1 MGILFW
7 TPPSRSWGST
17 QTFAKEC
24 YEVLYHSACGVFN
37 QVNVWWNRSP
47 PRKRKEQYKQPAKPQ
62 NLIPLRKEIV
72 RAPASDTKRFK
83 NVLEVPHKLKQD
95 SRNQEKPTSH
105 KFNQRRSKSCL
116 GSYLEA
122 TSSAE
127 KVKGA
132 SSIRTSNC
140 RQVLN
145 ESEDTLFKRE
155 DIVILS
161 WNDGGNKSAL
171 RPRPQ
176 GGSQTV
182 RSHKDGEAEGFNQ
195 QDVQFQQTVE
205 RSVKL
210 NTYFWYREL

>member
-1 MGILFW
+1 VG
-7 TPPSRSWGST
+7 
-17 QTFAKEC
+17 
-24 YEVLYHSACGVFN
+24 
-37 QVNVWWNRSP
+37 WNRSP
-47 PRKRKEQYKQPAKPQ
+47 PRKQKEQYQQSAKPQ
-62 NLIPLRKEIV
+62 NLIPLSKEIA

-95 SRNQEKPTSH
+95 SGNQEKPTSH

-116 GSYLEA
+116 GSYLEG

-127 KVKGA
+127 KVKGV

-140 RQVLN
+140 RQVLS
-145 ESEDTLFKRE
+145 ESEDPPHKKE

-182 RSHKDGEAEGFNQ
+182 RSHAHKDGEAERFNQ

-210 NTYFWYREL
+210 NTYF